1 MTTTFLLAMLLVGAP
16 IRPEPAVETQTGACT
31 VDNSKGRAMA
41 VRFLTSPSLAGT
53 RQAAGMGAVNA
64 SNLRLLTPLRD
75 SAVCQALS
83 TKVQLPAAR
92 YPRTLT
98 FYYADGFYFVPVTWI
113 VPQDRI
119 WIAHAPLLVF
129 DQNLNLVDSYAM

>member
-16 IRPEPAVETQTGACT
+16 IRPEPTVEPQALSCPA
-31 VDNSKGRAMA
+31 DNPKGRAMA
-41 VRFLTSPSLAGT
+41 VRFLTSSSLAGT
-53 RQAAGMGAVNA
+53 RQAAGLGTVNA
-64 SNLRLLTPLRD
+64 SNLRVLTPLRD
-75 SAVCQALS
+75 SATCQALNA
-83 TKVQLPAAR
+83 KVQLPAAR

-98 FYYADGFYFVPVTWI
+98 YYYADGFYFVPVTWV
-113 VPQDRI
+113 VPQDRV